1 MKTVEITI
9 RGDVQGVGYRRVVE
23 RIARRTGVNGY
34 VKNQKDG
41 TVKVVAQ
48 ADDEKVETF
57 IKEIQIEEPPIIVER
72 IDRKGMKIPEKYR
85 SFKIVPG
92 SVSEELQE
100 GLGAGQE
107 QLSLFRREFKDYR
120 GEFKDYWSEFKDY
133 RSEFKDYRSEFKD
146 YRGEFRSFAS
156 RTDENFKLLNEKYG
170 EISEKLTH
178 ILETLQKESA
188 ETRKEMIRAVDNLS
202 KLVGEYINRRQ
213 P

>member
-1 MKTVEITI
+1 MKTAEITI
-9 RGDVQGVGYRRVVE
+9 HGDVQGVGYRRVVE

-48 ADDEKVETF
+48 GDGEKLETF

-72 IDRKGMKIPEKYR
+72 IDRKGKKIPEKYS
-85 SFKIVPG
+85 SFKIVSG
-92 SVSEELQE
+92 SVIEELQE

-120 GEFKDYWSEFKDY
+120 GEF
-133 RSEFKDYRSEFKD
+133 
-146 YRGEFRSFAS
+146 GSFAS

-202 KLVGEYINRRQ
+202 KLVDEYIKKRQ

>member
-1 MKTVEITI
+1 MKTAEITI
-9 RGDVQGVGYRRVVE
+9 HGDVQGVGYRRVVE

-48 ADDEKVETF
+48 GDGEKLETF

-72 IDRKGMKIPEKYR
+72 IDRKGKKIPEKYS
-85 SFKIVPG
+85 SFKIVSG
-92 SVSEELQE
+92 SVIEELQE

-120 GEFKDYWSEFKDY
+120 GEFRDY
-133 RSEFKDYRSEFKD
+133 RSEFRDYRSEFKD
-146 YRGEFRSFAS
+146 YRGEFGSFAS

-202 KLVGEYINRRQ
+202 KLVDEYIKKRQ